1 MQLLDLRGFVERMG
15 YEAIE
20 YIEKESSV
28 KHRPVFERMLDDA
41 RQRKFDVVLVW
52 KIDRF
57 ARSMQQFVNTVTELS
72 RFGICLRSITQ
83 NVSSD
88 QNDPMGRFLLGLLSL
103 LAELERN
110 IIVERVRAGMKAAKH
125 RGVHCGRR
133 KAVFDRTQ
141 VLELYLRGKENF
153 DIEGLRQ
160 RLWRMDEVMLLRWGQ
175 AAAAVSV
182 ESGPPPFNW
191 IMLCL

>member
-1 MQLLDLRGFVERMG
+1 MKAAIYARVSTEDQNPHMQLLDLRGFAERMG
-15 YEAIE
+15 YETVE

-28 KHRPVFERMLDDA
+28 KRRPVFDRMLDDA

-57 ARSMQQFVNTVTELS
+57 ARSMQQFANTVTELS

-125 RGVHCGRR
+125 RGVHCGRH
-133 KAVFDRTQ
+133 KAVFDRAR
-141 VLELYLRGKENF
+141 VLELYMRGKS
-153 DIEGLRQ
+153 LRAIAQ
-160 RLWRMDEVMLLRWGQ
+160 ETGRGYGTVRNIVSG
-175 AAAAVSV
+175 AV
-182 ESGPPPFNW
+182 
-191 IMLCL
+191 